1 MPRYMIERTL
11 PKGAIDGL
19 DDAALKSLQSTNA
32 TFGVKWIQSYMS
44 GDKTKTYCIYEGP
57 NEKAVRD
64 ANAKTQVP
72 FERIVEIP
80 EDLKPR

>member
-1 MPRYMIERTL
+1 MPRYMLERTL

-19 DDAALKSLQSTNA
+19 NDEALRSVQTTNA

-44 GDKTKTYCIYEGP
+44 GDKTKLFCVYEGP

-64 ANAKTQVP
+64 ANAKNQVP
-72 FERIVEIP
+72 FERIIEIP